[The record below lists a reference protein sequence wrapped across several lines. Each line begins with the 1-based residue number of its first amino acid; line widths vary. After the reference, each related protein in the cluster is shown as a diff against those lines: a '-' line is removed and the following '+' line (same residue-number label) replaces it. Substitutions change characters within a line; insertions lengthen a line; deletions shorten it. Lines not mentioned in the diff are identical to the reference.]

1 MEGLCGCPAGHLNQG
16 SYFIIG
22 LELGRQFFGPHR
34 QGAAFPG
41 IGLTVSDPT
50 FPGKLALQQRVLP
63 AYRGPFFDALA
74 SACDGGLSVFAGQPL
89 PVENIAVRTSLEKA
103 RYTPAVNR
111 NFFPIRSPLYQCW
124 QGGLLE
130 WLARWQP
137 DALIIEANPRV
148 ISNRRAIR
156 WMHARGRVVLGWG
169 LGIEPER
176 GGASGLFATWRRR
189 QRLGLME
196 SLDGVIAYSRRGAQQ
211 YRAAGFPPGRVFVA
225 PNAVTPRPEKAP
237 PSRPDTFQ
245 GHPVVLFV
253 GRLQERKRIDNLL
266 HACANLP
273 TGLQPDLW
281 VVGDGPARKSFEDL
295 AQAIYPSAHFPGA
308 LRGPD
313 LEPYFQR
320 ADLFVLP
327 GTGGLA
333 VQQAMAHGLPVIV
346 AQGDG
351 TQEDLVRLDEASGR
365 LGERNSWKIQQG
377 ENGWLV
383 QPNDRA
389 ALNQALVAALSDAA
403 QLRWMGDKSYQIV
416 SQEINLE
423 EMVRSFI
430 QALRTLTSKNSRQV
444 KT

>member
-1 MEGLCGCPAGHLNQG
+1 M
-16 SYFIIG
+16 
-22 LELGRQFFGPHR
+22 
-34 QGAAFPG
+34 
-41 IGLTVSDPT
+41 SDPT

-74 SACDGGLSVFAGQPL
+74 SSCEGGLSVFSGQPL
-89 PVENIAVRTSLEKA
+89 PVENIVVRTSLEKA
-103 RYTPAVNR
+103 QYTPAVNR

-124 QGGLLE
+124 QSGLLE
-130 WLARWQP
+130 WLEGWQP

-156 WMHARGRVVLGWG
+156 WMHARGRIVLGWG
-169 LGIEPER
+169 LGIEPQRRSE
-176 GGASGLFATWRRR
+176 SGLFAAWRRR
-189 QRLGLME
+189 QRLGLVG
-196 SLDGVIAYSRRGAQQ
+196 SLDGVIAYSRRGARQ
-211 YRAAGFPPGRVFVA
+211 YREAGFPPERVFVA
-225 PNAVTPRPEKAP
+225 PNAVTPRPEKVP
-237 PSRPDTFQ
+237 PSRPDIFQ
-245 GHPVVLFV
+245 GRPAVLFI
-253 GRLQERKRIDNLL
+253 GRLQARKRIDNLL

-273 TGLQPDLW
+273 PGLQPDLW

-295 AQAIYPSAHFPGA
+295 AQAIYPRARFPGA
-308 LRGPD
+308 LRGLD

-320 ADLFVLP
+320 SDLFVLP

-351 TQEDLVRLDEASGR
+351 TQEDLVRLGEPGEQ
-365 LGERNSWKIQQG
+365 LGEKNSWKVQQG

-383 QPNDRA
+383 QPNDQA
-389 ALNQALVAALSDAA
+389 ALNQAMEEALSDAG
-403 QLRWMGDKSYQIV
+403 QLRRMGEKSYQVV

-423 EMVRSFI
+423 EMVHSFI

-444 KT
+444 RT